1 MGSHHAQPKLGELLV
16 DTGALDDDAL
26 EDALLEQQ
34 VSRKRL
40 GAILVGN
47 GVISPPDLTAA
58 LKTQLGD
65 EPAAYSALGR
75 PADAAATGKPRRGL
89 FRRRRAAS
97 EPQAETVSEQPESPD
112 GPGSD
117 AEAVNLAL
125 LRDLQSIMRRHLD
138 ALRADFEQ
146 AGKDLEASRFEILA
160 RNERIAELE
169 TQLATSE
176 RERRQLVEALQV
188 ELTRSRTAL
197 HRYRAEAPVLPSPP
211 TAIEQP
217 ASPPAD
223 ANYLLLVPDGAGSH
237 ALRTSAGQPPA
248 VGSQIAI
255 AGQSFVAV
263 SHRRSPI
270 DADERVCVQLE
281 PR

>member
-1 MGSHHAQPKLGELLV
+1 MGSQHAQRKLGELLV

-40 GAILVGN
+40 GAI
-47 GVISPPDLTAA
+47 
-58 LKTQLGD
+58 
-65 EPAAYSALGR
+65 R
-75 PADAAATGKPRRGL
+75 RRGNQP
-89 FRRRRAAS
+89 RSASRSAVDHAPSSRRA
-97 EPQAETVSEQPESPD
+97 PR
-112 GPGSD
+112 G
-117 AEAVNLAL
+117 
-125 LRDLQSIMRRHLD
+125 
-138 ALRADFEQ
+138 LRAGRNR
-146 AGKDLEASRFEILA
+146 ARSLRLEILA

-197 HRYRAEAPVLPSPP
+197 QRYRVETPVLPRPP
-211 TAIEQP
+211 MAVKQP
-217 ASPPAD
+217 ASPVVGD

-270 DADERVCVQLE
+270 DADERVCLQLE